1 MRRILHPGY
10 GLILLVA
17 VAGFF
22 TYLRLDKQ
30 GFYRHYFRVIAEVAE
45 RNSQEVPQAVLS
57 LGTEKPELPPAPDT
71 QGAAL
76 QAGAGKAPQLAQAEM
91 PRPAAPGSRQ
101 QALFAGL
108 PPVRA
113 P

>member
-1 MRRILHPGY
+1 MRRLLHPGY

-22 TYLRLDKQ
+22 TYLRLNKQ

-45 RNSQEVPQAVLS
+45 RNSQELPQAVLT
-57 LGTEKPELPPAPDT
+57 LGAEKPELPSAPET
-71 QGAAL
+71 QGTAGLAAAWL
-76 QAGAGKAPQLAQAEM
+76 APQQLLAEKA
-91 PRPAAPGSRQ
+91 RPAAPGRV
-101 QALFAGL
+101 QAGPFCGL
-108 PPVRA
+108 PPARA